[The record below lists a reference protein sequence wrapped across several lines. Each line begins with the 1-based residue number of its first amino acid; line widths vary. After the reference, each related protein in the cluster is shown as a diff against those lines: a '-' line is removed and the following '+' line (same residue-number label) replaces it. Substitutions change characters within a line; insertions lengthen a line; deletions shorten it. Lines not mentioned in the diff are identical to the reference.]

1 MLVLAC
7 RSPLLCPA
15 RTCACALPPSSLAL
29 PCPNPRAHPHARLH
43 TNHRA
48 AKLMANSK
56 STFERV
62 RPVAGL
68 FGRPWRVRGL
78 SLYDIRPT
86 IWAMLLTKLDLV
98 DSLTT
103 LTLGFE
109 EDDGGAGTMMGPL
122 TDASTLL
129 TIYTRTSNLA
139 SLTCLTITSIECE
152 ALFYVQNLTGL
163 RALSLRCTV
172 SDVGPAGGH

>member
-1 MLVLAC
+1 MLSRTHARPP
-7 RSPLLCPA
+7 RSP
-15 RTCACALPPSSLAL
+15 R
-29 PCPNPRAHPHARLH
+29 PRVRAP
-43 TNHRA
+43 TTHRA

-56 STFERV
+56 STFGRAW
-62 RPVAGL
+62 PVAGS

-78 SLYDIRPT
+78 ALYDMTPT
-86 IWAMLLTKLDLV
+86 TWAMLLSKLELV

-109 EDDGGAGTMMGPL
+109 EDDPGSEGTMMGPL
-122 TDASTLL
+122 TESSKLL

-152 ALFYVQNLTGL
+152 TLFYVQNLTGL
-163 RALSLRCTV
+163 RALNLRCTV
-172 SDVGPAGGH
+172 SGGWPLLQDASTLHCT